1 MRFFVRWI
9 VLSLAVIVAVQLVPG
24 AEFVGQGYM
33 GAVFCALVL
42 AFLNAT
48 LKPILQLLTLPATI
62 LTLGL
67 SALILNAVILELA
80 SGWSTML
87 FGSGIAMA
95 SIGSAI
101 VASIIISIVGGVL
114 GGLVGASDL
123 GFCPQDR
130 D

>member
-24 AEFVGQGYM
+24 AQFVGQGYT

-48 LKPILQLLTLPATI
+48 IKPILKLLTLPATI

-67 SALILNAVILELA
+67 SSLILNAAILELA
-80 SGWSTML
+80 SGWSTIL

-101 VASIIISIVGGVL
+101 AASIIISIVGSLL
-114 GGLVGASDL
+114 GGLVGAAE
-123 GFCPQDR
+123 
-130 D
+130 